1 MRMNFGKSN
10 EYFNR
15 AFGLAEKLD
24 YDHAAIVA
32 INEVMLD
39 RNEVVSYRD
48 FKDRRVILY
57 WTEFGNFAI
66 TEDGTDYVVAYVKGS
81 PLGDL
86 VPWFTLDAQSVMF
99 VCGCNTEVNSQP
111 NICGRVNMLIESI
124 KNYYED

>member
-1 MRMNFGKSN
+1 MYTNFGKTDVNFSK
-10 EYFNR
+10 
-15 AFGLAEKLD
+15 AFASAEKID
-24 YDHAAIVA
+24 YNQVAIVA
-32 INEVMLD
+32 IKDFLLQRDEIIA
-39 RNEVVSYRD
+39 YRD